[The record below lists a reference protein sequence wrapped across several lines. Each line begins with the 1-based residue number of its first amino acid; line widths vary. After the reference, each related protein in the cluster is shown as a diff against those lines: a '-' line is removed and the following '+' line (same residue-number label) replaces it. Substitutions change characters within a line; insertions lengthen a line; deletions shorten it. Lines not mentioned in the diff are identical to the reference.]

1 MNEKVDKKSILTGNT
16 SLNDTSKNADYTSLD
31 EANSN
36 WLKQLQ
42 SIWNHW
48 KKSTPV
54 SNELTKFFES
64 APNPYLSTLR
74 ILLNAGDFHN
84 VKPKSSLALTI
95 IEDFRKWISVHKE
108 AHKSCLVPELKMEAF
123 KGVSKQRN
131 MLLVKLVSDAYE
143 FDKDKEMFLPLIQV
157 MLSEKKYKE
166 VAQYATILNLQD
178 HFGDPE
184 LILLPLIL
192 QNKNTIV
199 EDFLKN
205 CPEVQEKIVVYLDNI
220 LRPKEKMQ
228 DTLIKFIEANNI
240 TDIKTCALQPR
251 AMTKL
256 VTRLVKIFNLSPD
269 ICPNLHRKREEG
281 TVQFFVYKRFV
292 EGSISSECWRE
303 MVHETDIKDTNIQ
316 INLVSMIS
324 QYDPE
329 EALYWIK
336 VFNLPE
342 DTWPWAVAN
351 LDNRLTN
358 KLDNSCD
365 TTEINIGNIHQGEPN
380 YHVLRLSRESI
391 EIIDN
396 TENFKKFM
404 NQQLIEFS
412 VVGIDSEW
420 KPSFGVWK
428 KSELALIQ
436 IATDK
441 NIYIL
446 DVIKIG
452 PNNRKL
458 WQEFG
463 SLLFGNSKIT
473 KLGFGIRHD
482 ILMFKECLPAMFEL
496 TEGCMNY
503 LDIHFLWNKLV
514 KEYDFTFPYPGDDNF
529 TGESLSKLVEL
540 CLGNRLNKADQ
551 CSNWGRRPLREDQ
564 ITYAALDAYCL
575 IEIYNILVDLCNERN
590 IPLQEIC
597 DELYQSQ
604 LCSSPKKIN
613 KKPEVKSSINRLV
626 IRPSSAVTKETIKS
640 ERIPAHQWK
649 VICDAVLSNLVKPL
663 RMCGCNC
670 IFLDHDPNSVQ
681 SIKIALQDKRV
692 FLTRNLNPEK
702 LKRLGSLPPEQ
713 YYCVESDNS
722 DDQLRE
728 VMKHFNI
735 SVTENDIYSRC
746 QICNCDEFVQI
757 SNKTMWK
764 LNLKFLGREYMP
776 TVTEQNQ
783 NDNSQVEDCRF
794 KDRTWLLSKETSHT
808 MQCKTKYGVLIQID
822 KVPVGICRRV
832 SIFFICHRCG
842 QVYWD
847 GSHYERTLN
856 FTLKGVV
863 SHDSELVEN

>member
-1 MNEKVDKKSILTGNT
+1 MNEQVDKKSVLTGNT
-16 SLNDTSKNADYTSLD
+16 SLDDTSKNADYTSLD
-31 EANSN
+31 EATSN

-84 VKPKSSLALTI
+84 VKLKSSLALTI
-95 IEDFRKWISVHKE
+95 IEDFRKWISVRKE
-108 AHKSCLVPELKMEAF
+108 AHKNGLVPELKMEAF

-131 MLLVKLVSDAYE
+131 MHLVKLVSDTYE
-143 FDKDKEMFLPLIQV
+143 FVKDKEMFLPLLQA

-205 CPEVQEKIVVYLDNI
+205 CPEVQEKTVVYLDNI

-228 DTLIKFIEANNI
+228 DTLIKFIETNNI

-281 TVQFFVYKRFV
+281 SVQFFVYKRFV

-303 MVHETDIKDTNIQ
+303 MVQETNIKDVNIQ
-316 INLVSMIS
+316 INLVSIIS

-342 DTWPWAVAN
+342 DTWPWVVTN

-365 TTEINIGNIHQGEPN
+365 TTEINIGNTHQGEPN

-396 TENFKKFM
+396 TEDFKKFM

-514 KEYDFTFPYPGDDNF
+514 KEYNFTFPYSGDDNF

-604 LCSSPKKIN
+604 LCASPKKIN
-613 KKPEVKSSINRLV
+613 KKPEIKSSINRLV
-626 IRPSSAVTKETIKS
+626 IRPSSTVTKETVKS
-640 ERIPAHQWK
+640 EPIPAHQWK
-649 VICDAVLSNLVKPL
+649 VICDAALSNLVKPL
-663 RMCGCNC
+663 RMCE
-670 IFLDHDPNSVQ
+670 L
-681 SIKIALQDKRV
+681 
-692 FLTRNLNPEK
+692 
-702 LKRLGSLPPEQ
+702 

-728 VMKHFNI
+728 VLKHFNI
-735 SVTENDIYSRC
+735 TVTENDIYSRC
-746 QICNCDEFVQI
+746 QICNGDEFVQI
-757 SNKTMWK
+757 SNKIMWK
-764 LNLKFLGREYMP
+764 LNLKFLGREYTP

-783 NDNSQVEDCRF
+783 NDNSQVEGCRF
-794 KDRTWLLSKETSHT
+794 KDRTWQLSKKTSRT

-822 KVPVGICRRV
+822 RVPVGICERV
-832 SIFFICHRCG
+832 SIFSFVIDVAKCIGMVHTMS
-842 QVYWD
+842 V
-847 GSHYERTLN
+847 L
-856 FTLKGVV
+856 
-863 SHDSELVEN
+863 